1 MSDVGIK
8 QVCPLS
14 PALFRLYIDELEPYL
29 DMIDM
34 GSSCVFSIMIV
45 ILLYANDV
53 VLLSKLGACLQRL
66 LKMLYN

>member
-1 MSDVGIK
+1 MFDVGIK

-34 GSSCVFSIMIV
+34 GSSCVFNIMIA
-45 ILLYANDV
+45 ILLM
-53 VLLSKLGACLQRL
+53 LMMLS
-66 LKMLYN
+66 YFPN

>member
-1 MSDVGIK
+1 MFDVGIK

-34 GSSCVFSIMIV
+34 GSSCVFNIMIA

-53 VLLSKLGACLQRL
+53 VLLSKLGASLQRL
-66 LKMLYN
+66 LEMLYN